1 MSSPAPSRSCAILSS
16 DRIRMSLPPP
26 VAYGTTKLMARAGKP
41 DAVFLSSVEV
51 GAAGAALVATPPPPH
66 AAIVMASTEVSASER
81 RRIAVRPSPSP
92 RAATVS
98 TIRVM
103 AVGTDFVS
111 RTEDLKYERRGA
123 VGILT
128 FNRPDARNAMTWDM
142 YQGLFDACEHV
153 DSDDRVRVLVL
164 RGAGDK
170 AFVAGTDISQFK
182 KFTTPQHAIDYEKN
196 QNRNVG
202 RVEQVKKPTIAM
214 IRGFAVGGGASIALA
229 CDLRI
234 AATDA
239 RLGVPIAKTLGNTL
253 SITTLARIVSYV
265 GPARTKELLF
275 TARLIDAEEGK
286 AAGVFNEVVEPE
298 RLEARTLEIAEQ
310 IAANAPLTI
319 KSVKEGVRRL
329 MEHARIDEADDLVQ
343 MAYQSDDFKEG
354 IDAFLNKRAPKWTGR

>member
-1 MSSPAPSRSCAILSS
+1 MTRRTIGCGRSS
-16 DRIRMSLPPP
+16 
-26 VAYGTTKLMARAGKP
+26 AR
-41 DAVFLSSVEV
+41 LR
-51 GAAGAALVATPPPPH
+51 L
-66 AAIVMASTEVSASER
+66 
-81 RRIAVRPSPSP
+81 
-92 RAATVS
+92 S
-98 TIRVM
+98 TIGAM
-103 AVGTDFVS
+103 TDFTP
-111 RTEDLKYERRGA
+111 RTADLKYELRGA
-123 VGILT
+123 VAVLT
-128 FNRPDARNAMTWDM
+128 FDRPDARNAMTWDM

-153 DSDDRVRVLVL
+153 DADDRVRVLVL

-182 KFTTPQHAIDYEKN
+182 QFTTPQHAIDYEKS

-253 SITTLARIVSYV
+253 SIKTLARIVSYI

-286 AAGVFNEVVEPE
+286 AAGVFNEVVEPD
-298 RLEARTLEIAEQ
+298 RLEARTLEVAEQ

-319 KSVKEGVRRL
+319 RSVKEGVRRL
-329 MEHARIDEADDLVQ
+329 MEHARIDDAEDLVL
-343 MAYQSDDFKEG
+343 MAYESEDFKEG